1 MTSSKIRAVV
11 RLLKSVARRD
21 IDPTVALEA
30 WPTPIDEED
39 DPLVAAAWHELTH
52 YENDVDIRTKDPE
65 FDKNMRD
72 DLYRRAVEI
81 LTKYEGD

>member
-1 MTSSKIRAVV
+1 VTSSRILAVA

-39 DPLVAAAWHELTH
+39 DPLIASAWHELTH
-52 YENDVDIRTKDPE
+52 YENDVDIRTKDPKH
-65 FDKNMRD
+65 DKRRRN
-72 DLYRRAVEI
+72 DLYRRACEI
-81 LTKYEGD
+81 LTKHQGD